1 MKVPKYIVTALE
13 QRARAAVAFEKA
25 DQIISEF
32 IDKNEIG
39 ADPADYHHGAE
50 SLFAPWESVERV
62 IEAINVK

>member
-25 DQIISEF
+25 DQIVSEF
-32 IDKNEIG
+32 IDKNKIE
-39 ADPADYHHGAE
+39 ADSADYHHGAE

-62 IEAINVK
+62 IEAINEK